1 MKKTVFTLILALN
14 GLVVFG
20 QTKPST
26 ANNNWQDKF
35 FKSPETTI
43 PLLINAASKNS
54 NELVRIDQQSQIA
67 QEQLK
72 LTKKQIYTNVSLGS
86 GLGYGTRIG
95 GFGDDFTGTNVRPY
109 TNYNVGLNA
118 GISLMNLLGRKHQI
132 KMGELNIAQ
141 IEENRKAGERSI
153 RQNVIS
159 AYQNL
164 SLAKIILDNSQEA
177 LQTALVSKNIATK
190 QFREGDIQVIDQMSV
205 NQMYNSAVVQQKQAL
220 NSYQT
225 SVLLLEELIGM
236 KLNDLIN

>member
-26 ANNNWQDKF
+26 ANSNWQEKF
-35 FKSPETTI
+35 FKSPETTL
-43 PLLINAASKNS
+43 PLLINAAMKNS
-54 NELVRIDQQSQIA
+54 TELIRVDQQSQIA
-67 QEQLK
+67 KEQIK

-86 GLGYGTRIG
+86 GVGYGTRIG
-95 GFGDDFTGTNVRPY
+95 GFGNDFTGTNVRAFK
-109 TNYNVGLNA
+109 NYNVGLNA
-118 GISLMNLLGRKHQI
+118 GVSLMNLLGRKHQI
-132 KMGELNIAQ
+132 KMGELSIAQ
-141 IEENRKAGERSI
+141 IEEDRKSGERAI
-153 RQNVIS
+153 RQNVIT

-225 SVLLLEELIGM
+225 SVLLLEEMIGI
-236 KLNDLIN
+236 KLDQLIN